1 MTNSKIEQTI
11 AHALR
16 KTAPNDVNDI
26 LSHCKEQEASPIP
39 ASGKRRKPGWLR
51 FAAACLALL
60 LLSSGGL
67 LYRNVNAA
75 VSVISLDVNPSI
87 ELTVNRRNQILT
99 CTPLNNEAKAV
110 LADMGGGDDLKN
122 TKLEVAI
129 NAIVGSL
136 VRNGYLSSISSAIMI
151 SVEDSDQRRAE
162 KLQSELAY
170 TVDSILQSSASG
182 AAVLTQTV
190 PQSSELE
197 KLAQENQ
204 ISTGKAA
211 LVDRILAINSSLQF
225 DELAKLSVDE
235 LKDLAESGAPAMP
248 IGTAQALAFA
258 ISDYIAHHGKEP
270 AFTDADAELDETPAH
285 YEVELTDANGNE
297 VTYQIDAY
305 TGNILACKTDAADN
319 SDLPSTRPVAPDSSQ
334 IIDRTQ
340 AKNIVLEHAGI
351 REDRIFN
358 LEIELDDENGCPIYE
373 IEFEADNAEY
383 EYTIDALTGLILAY
397 EAES

>member
-1 MTNSKIEQTI
+1 MTNSEIEQTI
-11 AHALR
+11 AHALH
-16 KTAPNDVNDI
+16 KTAPNDLNDI
-26 LSHCKEQEASPIP
+26 LSHCKEPESSPIP

-60 LLSSGGL
+60 LLCSGGL

-87 ELTVNRRNQILT
+87 ELTVNRRNQVLT

-136 VRNGYLSSISSAIMI
+136 VRSGYLSSISSAIMI
-151 SVEDSDQRRAE
+151 SVEDADQRRAE

-170 TVDSILQSSASG
+170 TVDSILQSSASK

-204 ISTGKAA
+204 ISTGRAA
-211 LVDRILAINSSLQF
+211 LIDRILTINGSLQF
-225 DELAKLSVDE
+225 NELAKLSVDE
-235 LKDLAESGAPAMP
+235 LKDLAKSGAPAMP
-248 IGTAQALAFA
+248 IGTVQALDLA
-258 ISDYIAHHGKEP
+258 ISDYIAHYGKEP

-285 YEVELTDANGNE
+285 YEVELTDANSNE

-305 TGNILACKTDAADN
+305 TGEILACKTEAADD
-319 SDLPSTRPVAPDSSQ
+319 SDLPSTRPVSPDSSR

-340 AKNIVLEHAGI
+340 AKIIALEHAGI

-358 LEIELDDENGCPIYE
+358 LEIELDDENGRPIYE
-373 IEFEADNAEY
+373 IEFEADNMEY
-383 EYTIDALTGLILAY
+383 EYTIDALTGLVLAY
-397 EAES
+397 ETES